1 MYCKCL
7 HWRICYVN
15 MLCKQTLHISL
26 RYPYKI
32 FLVEWILPHITC
44 FQLYRIKSSVL
55 PIDFSLVSISLL
67 FVWMTRRE
75 NRSIPTF
82 LGLLQPLFASWYL
95 LPHLARFVEYGTI
108 LYQSIILIDSTNTLT
123 TRQRNFLTHGFWRM
137 CHSLLLM
144 EPSRRGLRKAFSMQP
159 NCTRERRE
167 VYRRTSLAHHHH
179 QGKWMDSGPH
189 RKVMYRWS
197 VAKQTGKH
205 FSSIVPSCGFLSLLL
220 LPRTIY
226 DESCF
231 PAHILSCNKVFGRL
245 DLRIEN
251 VPNRQQK
258 GAIIPREE
266 NS

>member
-123 TRQRNFLTHGFWRM
+123 TLLLEPKEFFDAWVLENVSFIIVDGTLTSRSTKGVFNATKLYKRASRGLSAYLLGPSSSSRKMNGFWSTPKSHVPLICCQTNRKTF
-137 CHSLLLM
+137 LFDRAILWIPFPLAFAQNYL
-144 EPSRRGLRKAFSMQP
+144 RRKLFSCSYPFLQ
-159 NCTRERRE
+159 
-167 VYRRTSLAHHHH
+167 
-179 QGKWMDSGPH
+179 QGIRSFGPQNWK
-189 RKVMYRWS
+189 RSK
-197 VAKQTGKH
+197 
-205 FSSIVPSCGFLSLLL
+205 
-220 LPRTIY
+220 
-226 DESCF
+226 
-231 PAHILSCNKVFGRL
+231 
-245 DLRIEN
+245 
-251 VPNRQQK
+251 
-258 GAIIPREE
+258 
-266 NS
+266 